1 MPLADFFN
9 ALLEQSCVQREPV
22 REVGTV
28 VSFSLS
34 SESPVPS
41 NAKGDITIIDIVGDD
56 MVAAVSEIH
65 LQAFSGYLNAR
76 LGAGYA
82 RALIR
87 WFAQQVQA
95 VALAAIDHDHRVIGY
110 AIGAPASITQKVRHD
125 LYWVTAFS
133 IMLRPWLI
141 LDIRLWKVGYA
152 RLVKKNDADDSSH
165 GPDLPEPTMSLFG
178 IGVKPSHRRQGVG
191 QQLLRVFEE
200 RAKTLGNRSLLLW
213 VYAEKVTTRHLYEK
227 CGWRSCPDSLENTGA
242 TKYVRFLDEPPS

>member
-1 MPLADFFN
+1 MA
-9 ALLEQSCVQREPV
+9 
-22 REVGTV
+22 
-28 VSFSLS
+28 SFPITSGN
-34 SESPVPS
+34 PIPS
-41 NAKGDITIIDIVGDD
+41 DTQGGITIVDIVGYD
-56 MVAAVSEIH
+56 MAAAVSVIH

-87 WFAQQVQA
+87 WFTQQEEA

-110 AIGAPASITQKVRHD
+110 AIGAPASITQKLRHD
-125 LYWVTAFS
+125 LFWVTAFS

-141 LDIRLWKVGYA
+141 LDTRLWKVGYA
-152 RLVKKNDADDSSH
+152 RLVKKNDAGDISQ

-200 RAKTLGNRSLLLW
+200 RAKTLRNRSLLLW

-227 CGWRSCPDSLENTGA
+227 CGWRSCPGSLENTGA
-242 TKYVRFLDEPPS
+242 TKYVRFLDGPPS